1 MKLTQKDKEFL
12 ERLRALMDE
21 KELSIELK
29 DDGIKRLILRRNY
42 GDRVEQHFGLSRQG
56 VRWRFHRLFSGL
68 YPEAYQTILFV
79 ESHFGTDLRPAAMAI
94 AKQRVEW
101 RRKAQETGLNDRCRR
116 QNAKPAAENE
126 SARLTT

>member
-1 MKLTQKDKEFL
+1 MRLTQKDKEFL
-12 ERLRALMDE
+12 ERLRVLMDE
-21 KELSIELK
+21 KELSIEMK
-29 DDGIKRLILRRNY
+29 DDGVKRLILRRNY
-42 GDRVEQHFGLSRQG
+42 GDKVEACFNMSRQG

-101 RRKAQETGLNDRCRR
+101 RKKAQEMGLDATSRR
-116 QNAKPAAENE
+116 
-126 SARLTT
+126 